1 LYRNGFWNFFWDGTW
16 CAIEWQ
22 GFTTENGFQIFFEG
36 KSFMGG
42 NSCLEQLMFLLFAW
56 LYVFHELFMV
66 LRSFS
71 ALDWE
76 LLHLMQDCIKS

>member
-1 LYRNGFWNFFWDGTW
+1 
-16 CAIEWQ
+16 
-22 GFTTENGFQIFFEG
+22 
-36 KSFMGG
+36 MGG
-42 NSCLEQLMFLLFAW
+42 DSCLEQLMVLLFVQF
-56 LYVFHELFMV
+56 YVFHELFMV